1 VDAGDRLTG
10 DRSRI
15 HRIGRMCV
23 DIAPVDIRPV
33 DIRHLD
39 ITFIDIRRRNGALTL
54 LA

>member
-1 VDAGDRLTG
+1 VDAGDRLTD

-15 HRIGRMCV
+15 HRIGSMCV
-23 DIAPVDIRPV
+23 DITPIDIRPV

-39 ITFIDIRRRNGALTL
+39 IAFLDIRRRNGTLTL